1 MGRQQECGL
10 SRAIFCFHCIPNRI
24 VAGIPRLRICG
35 LCCILIQSREAGI
48 LNKTFVT
55 FIVLITLALL
65 LVNSTALHA
74 DTCDVL
80 TCADANSDGYINLSD
95 AISVITFVHSNG
107 SAPGRCADFDS
118 YDLLTFRDP
127 IYMVRIIFG
136 AINTFNCVEHPKL
149 IAAPA
154 SEMSIRYEHIIQR
167 DDTLATLRIY
177 FTNNSDLTIT
187 DFNLPLSVRV
197 SGLVPAS
204 IVLNT
209 AVSTFP
215 SVSSRLIDSTTGV
228 IQFLRLDAPT
238 APGDYIICDI
248 TVRVAPSPILRH
260 VTLEYA
266 EFGPYM
272 TGVFEP
278 PNSACNY
285 IMFLDDSLNAWRPEL
300 VPTCMYGDA
309 DNNGQWTLSDAVYLL
324 VYIFDDR
331 HELAETCRGD
341 ANATGSTNIS
351 DVAYLINFLVGGGPT
366 PHCP

>member
-1 MGRQQECGL
+1 M
-10 SRAIFCFHCIPNRI
+10 CFR
-24 VAGIPRLRICG
+24 G
-35 LCCILIQSREAGI
+35 LCSILIQFREAGI
-48 LNKTFVT
+48 FNKTL
-55 FIVLITLALL
+55 FISITLVALTL
-65 LVNSTALHA
+65 SGVNPTRLWA

-95 AISVITFVHSNG
+95 AISVINFVHGNG

-118 YDLLTFRDP
+118 YDLLTIRDP
-127 IYMVRIIFG
+127 ISLLRIIFQST
-136 AINTFNCVEHPKL
+136 ATFSCVEHPKL
-149 IAAPA
+149 IAAPT
-154 SEMSIRYEHIIQR
+154 SEMSIHYEHIIQR

-197 SGLVPAS
+197 AGLVPAS

-238 APGDYIICDI
+238 APGDYTICDI
-248 TVRVAPSPILRH
+248 TVRVAPSPVLRH

-272 TGVFEP
+272 TGVYEP

-300 VPTCMYGDA
+300 VPTCMCGDA
-309 DNNGQWTLSDAVYLL
+309 DKNGQWTLSDAVFLL

-331 HELAETCRGD
+331 HELNETCRGD

-351 DVAYLINFLVGGGPT
+351 DVAYLINFLVGGGPV
-366 PHCP
+366 PHCQ